1 MSFAADST
9 ISLNLSDSGKN
20 QRSSRLQ
27 NTGESS
33 FLVIDHIHK
42 TYSSNGVHACN
53 DIQITIEQGS
63 SHVIVGENGAG
74 KSTIM
79 KILSGDIEPDSGRI
93 IYKGR
98 EVSFH
103 TPEDALEQGIGMIHQ
118 ILHFFPELTVR
129 EHLILGMRSV
139 SSWRPIQQKEIDAHI
154 QSICDR
160 YGITCDPN
168 EQVEHLGA
176 EARQITALMAL
187 IHRGTEVFIL
197 DEPPPA
203 ILSVARRLQKE
214 GKTIIIITHNM
225 RDALKYGDHITV
237 LRGGCKQG
245 TFPAKDLTI
254 GMLTRLIMGEDDTS
268 TPHPVGKHHRHPSM
282 TQQHKGG
289 EPAIRICNLSG
300 GQPDTM
306 DMVHDISLQVFPGET
321 LAVVGIHENGLR
333 ALEALVTVPRSE
345 RYIRTDG
352 TVQILGKQPSRC
364 SRKEVGYIPSD
375 RLEFGSSV
383 TMNVTENLLI
393 HDRRDTDLL
402 MHLPFFKSRQTA
414 LPIYST
420 STLNRVTQSVIES
433 YAIKGKPN
441 HPLMSLS
448 GGNIQK
454 LITARALF
462 HSPKVLICADISWG
476 LDVRTRKALFDAIEV
491 LKREGMAVLF
501 FTSEVDTALD
511 EADRIAV
518 LRRGHLADVIENTDD
533 LSSADIGALML

>member
-9 ISLNLSDSGKN
+9 ISLNLSDSGRN

-27 NTGESS
+27 STGESS

-53 DIQITIEQGS
+53 DIQLTIEQGS

-139 SSWRPIQQKEIDAHI
+139 SSWRPIQQQEIDAHI

-160 YGITCDPN
+160 YDITCDPN
-168 EQVEHLGA
+168 ELVEHLGA

-187 IHRGTEVFIL
+187 IHRETEVFIL

-203 ILSVARRLQKE
+203 LLSVARRLQKE

-254 GMLTRLIMGEDDTS
+254 GMLTRLIMGEDNTS
-268 TPHPVGKHHRHPSM
+268 TIPRDGKDRRAPSRSRR
-282 TQQHKGG
+282 G
-289 EPAIRICNLSG
+289 EPAISIRDLSG

-333 ALEALVTVPRSE
+333 ALEALVTAWRSA
-345 RYIRTDG
+345 RYIRTG
-352 TVQILGKQPSRC
+352 GSVHILGKPPSRC
-364 SRKEVGYIPSD
+364 SHKEVGYIPSD
-375 RLEFGSSV
+375 RLELGSSV

-402 MHLPFFKSRQTA
+402 MHLPLFKSRQAA
-414 LPIYST
+414 LPVYSAG
-420 STLNRVTQSVIES
+420 TLNRLVHSVIES
-433 YAIKGKPN
+433 YAIKGEPN

-476 LDVRTRKALFDAIEV
+476 LDVRTRKTLFDAIEV
-491 LKREGMAVLF
+491 LKAEGMAVLF

-518 LRRGHLADVIENTDD
+518 LRRGHLADVIANTPA
-533 LSSADIGALML
+533 LSAAEIGALML